1 MRILAIDSSSFPAS
15 AAVVEEGKIAA
26 EFFINTRLT
35 HSQTLMPMIKSV
47 LELSETKIEDIGLVA
62 VTKGPGSFTGVR
74 IGVASAKGIAM
85 PNDIPCAGVSAL
97 EVIAYNFM
105 DSGDKIICAC
115 MDARCGQVYNAL
127 FEISDGKVNR
137 LTPDR
142 TIMIEELLGEA
153 ENFESA
159 LYLAGDGAALCY
171 ESFARFGAV
180 LVPENLRYQRASS
193 LAFAAQGYYAAG
205 KAVAA
210 GELQPLYLQ
219 LPQAQREL
227 NAKKHKEEIVTVL

>member
-1 MRILAIDSSSFPAS
+1 MHILAIDSSSFPAS
-15 AAVVEEGKIAA
+15 AAIVEDGKIIA
-26 EFFINTRLT
+26 EFFINTKMT

-47 LELSETKIEDIGLVA
+47 LDMSGVKIEDIGLVA

-85 PNDIPCAGVSAL
+85 PNGIPCAGVSAL
-97 EVIAYNFM
+97 EVIAYNFA
-105 DSGDKIICAC
+105 DSGDKIVCAC

-127 FEISDGKVNR
+127 FEISDGKVIR

-142 TIMIEELLGEA
+142 TIMIDELKGEA

-159 LYLAGDGAALCY
+159 MYLAGDGAALCY
-171 ESFARFGAV
+171 ESFAQCGAV
-180 LVPENLRYQRASS
+180 LAPENLRYQRASS
-193 LAFAAQGYYAAG
+193 AAFAAWDSYKAG
-205 KAVAA
+205 NAVSA

-227 NAKKHKEEIVTVL
+227 NAKKSIN